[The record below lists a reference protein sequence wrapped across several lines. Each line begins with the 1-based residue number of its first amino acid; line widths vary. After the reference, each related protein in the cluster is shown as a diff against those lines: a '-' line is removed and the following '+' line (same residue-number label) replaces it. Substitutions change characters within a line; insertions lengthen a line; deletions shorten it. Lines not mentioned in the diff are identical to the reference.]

1 MKQHRMVGSWL
12 CETELLSILVA
23 LLGVYPKAKADVL
36 ERYQQE
42 CVCGIWEVIAD
53 AIYPGGSAAIKKAPW
68 PLSGQVKAE
77 WAEKIGPLLDPD
89 RNLSPSFIKLCDGL
103 RRLVGGRPLDD
114 GPQVVRRRLA
124 GQFTGTDSR
133 RRHLKAK
140 SGKEPVR
147 RNGPH
152 RFCYGKRTVFGLAY
166 GHVFGRLP

>member
-53 AIYPGGSAAIKKAPW
+53 AIYPGGSAATKKAPW

-89 RNLSPSFIKLCDGL
+89 RNL
-103 RRLVGGRPLDD
+103 
-114 GPQVVRRRLA
+114 
-124 GQFTGTDSR
+124 
-133 RRHLKAK
+133 
-140 SGKEPVR
+140 
-147 RNGPH
+147 
-152 RFCYGKRTVFGLAY
+152 
-166 GHVFGRLP
+166 